1 MKRDLLTILDLTRA
15 EIEKLLAR
23 ARELK
28 AWQREGKSH
37 TPLLGKTLALI
48 FDKPSTRTRVSFE
61 AGMAQLGGTSIYLAP
76 GQTQMARNEPIPD
89 TARVLSRYVDGVVIR
104 TFAQE
109 IAEELARYST
119 IPVINGL
126 TDTHHPCQVLSD
138 LLTVQEHFP
147 HQCLSHLKVAW
158 VGDGNNM
165 ANSWI
170 TAALHLDFTLY
181 LACPQ
186 GYEPDT
192 ALLQAAQ
199 KKGRRVYLTRD
210 PKAAVADVQ
219 VINTDVWA
227 SMGQEE
233 EAAARRQVFQPYQ
246 VNAELLQ
253 LARPEAI
260 VLHCLPAHRGE
271 EITAEVLDGPQ
282 SAAWDQAENRLHFQK
297 ALLEWLLGA
306 VASSQWPVAS
316 NQ

>member
-1 MKRDLLTILDLTRA
+1 MKRDLLTILDLTRG
-15 EIEKLLAR
+15 EMETLLAR

-28 AWQREGKSH
+28 AWHRQGRSH
-37 TPLLGKTLALI
+37 TPLQGKTLALI

-76 GQTQMARNEPIPD
+76 GQTQLARNEPIAD
-89 TARVLSRYVDGVVIR
+89 TARVLSRYVNGVVIR

-109 IAEELARYST
+109 TVAELARHAD

-126 TDTHHPCQVLSD
+126 TDSHHPCQVLSD
-138 LLTVQEHFP
+138 LMTVQEHFP
-147 HQCLSHLKVAW
+147 DLSHLKVAW

-170 TAALHLDFTLY
+170 TAALHLDFVLS
-181 LACPQ
+181 LACPK

-192 ALLQAAQ
+192 ALLQEAQ
-199 KKGRRVYLTRD
+199 KRGRRVHLTQD
-210 PKAAVADVQ
+210 PRAAVADAQ

-233 EAAARRQVFQPYQ
+233 EAAARKQIFQPYQ
-246 VNAELLQ
+246 VNAELLK

-271 EITAEVLDGPQ
+271 EITGEVLDGPQ

-297 ALLEWLLGA
+297 ALLEWLLG
-306 VASSQWPVAS
+306 
-316 NQ
+316 

>member
-1 MKRDLLTILDLTRA
+1 MKRDLLTILDLTRE
-15 EIEKLLAR
+15 EIEALLAR

-28 AWQREGKSH
+28 ALHLAGKNP
-37 TPLLGKTLALI
+37 TPLQGKILAMI

-76 GQTQMARNEPIPD
+76 GQTQLARNEPIAD

-109 IAEELARYST
+109 TVEELARHAT
-119 IPVINGL
+119 IPIINGL

-147 HQCLSHLKVAW
+147 SLSQLKVAW

-181 LACPQ
+181 LACPR
-186 GYEPDT
+186 GYEPDR
-192 ALLQAAQ
+192 ALLNQAQ
-199 KKGRRVYLTRD
+199 ETGRPIYLRRD
-210 PKAAVADVQ
+210 PRQAVQDVH

-227 SMGQEE
+227 SMGQED
-233 EAAARRQVFQPYQ
+233 EAAARRRIFQPYQ
-246 VNAELLQ
+246 VNADLLK

-297 ALLEWLLGA
+297 ALLEWLLG
-306 VASSQWPVAS
+306 Q
-316 NQ
+316 